1 MQSDNEIGQWKEN
14 DRRNIFLEKSFSKC
28 GEATSLRPS
37 FEFKIKHISRL
48 AVWNCKKFLLIVR
61 PFENYQNVLKLRCWS
76 YKTFLKNRKKGLEL
90 LFLPHFLHDFSI
102 KIFGMLY
109 FINWPNFIVWFSLF
123 LKIMGNMCIVIICFT
138 VIMMLQILKLILA
151 FLSGRFP
158 TWPKNEKN
166 NEGKYEFDVYRKSA
180 ITNIHIN
187 PSIPSNMIINV
198 FKRATKI
205 CSEKYLSGR

>member
-14 DRRNIFLEKSFSKC
+14 DWRNIFLEKSFWKC
-28 GEATSLRPS
+28 GEATSFRPF
-37 FEFKIKHISRL
+37 FECKIKHISRSTF
-48 AVWNCKKFLLIVR
+48 WNCKKFLLIVR

-123 LKIMGNMCIVIICFT
+123 LKILGHIAQYVIICFT
-138 VIMMLQILKLILA
+138 VYDVTNSKINLSFLIRT
-151 FLSGRFP
+151 FSYM
-158 TWPKNEKN
+158 TKK
-166 NEGKYEFDVYRKSA
+166 RK
-180 ITNIHIN
+180 
-187 PSIPSNMIINV
+187 
-198 FKRATKI
+198 K
-205 CSEKYLSGR
+205 